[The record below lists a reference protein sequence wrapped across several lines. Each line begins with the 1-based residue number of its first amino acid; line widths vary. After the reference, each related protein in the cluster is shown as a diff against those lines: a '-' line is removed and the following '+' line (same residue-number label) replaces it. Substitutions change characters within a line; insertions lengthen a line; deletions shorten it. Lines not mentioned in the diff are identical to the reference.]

1 MATPT
6 RRRTYLAPFLL
17 VGAVLLL
24 GSVAFAIAN
33 LAETSPLPPIVRP
46 PDPSTGGPR
55 VTIHP
60 YVYLA
65 LAAIGLGAFIV
76 GVVFYFRKL
85 ARLISP
91 WELLFYAVAIGV
103 LILFVVLWPEITRV
117 IEDFAGRPGTIGPT
131 DPTNNN
137 GTSTGPRPL
146 GGLSTGVGLS
156 LAAVALLGVSVI
168 LWSLRRY
175 AWGFR
180 RAGWDV
186 DSALGRR
193 RTQELRREVAGAV
206 DRALLDLDSAADYR
220 TAVLACY
227 QRMCRLL
234 EKRGLRGQ
242 EVLTPREIETRALS
256 QLGLSSESVDRLTG
270 LFEEARYSHHAV
282 GPVHREGAVRS
293 LTAIRTELE
302 AAA

>member
-1 MATPT
+1 MAAPT
-6 RRRTYLAPFLL
+6 GRRTYLAPFLL
-17 VGAVLLL
+17 LGAVLLL

-33 LAETSPLPPIVRP
+33 LAETSPLPPIARP
-46 PDPSTGGPR
+46 SDPSRGGY
-55 VTIHP
+55 TLIHP
-60 YVYLA
+60 YVLLA
-65 LAAIGLGAFIV
+65 LAAVLLGGFSVAV
-76 GVVFYFRKL
+76 LVYFRKI
-85 ARLISP
+85 ARLMSP
-91 WELLFYAVAIGV
+91 WELLVYAVAIAV
-103 LILFVVLWPEITRV
+103 LALLVWRWPDITHFL
-117 IEDFAGRPGTIGPT
+117 EDLTGASQTTSPPS
-131 DPTNNN
+131 DPTNNT
-137 GTSTGPRPL
+137 GTTSDPRPL

-156 LAAVALLGVSVI
+156 LALFAFLGVVVI
-168 LWSLRRY
+168 LWFLRRLP
-175 AWGFR
+175 WGFR
-180 RAGWDV
+180 RAGWDA

-193 RTQELRREVAGAV
+193 PTEEFRREVAGAV

-282 GPVHREGAVRS
+282 GPAHREGAVRS
-293 LTAIRTELE
+293 LTAIRTELG